1 MNINKHVL
9 RNAHLPL
16 AIVIVIQLSVVYT
29 IKLTVKSCHFTTK
42 CKGLGSYDL
51 MALYNMIINKVICLK
66 RQILL
71 WLGDIQKSYSKNKKV
86 DVFWT
91 QGILTPSSIGCQF
104 SLSSLSRLWTL
115 KLVSSF
121 LSVLSMFSCYLPLL
135 VFYKFLTLMFF
146 SVLAFSMQ
154 LPKLF
159 GTPCLTQ
166 SVRPIYL
173 FFFSSILS
181 MFFKQLSTLPSCRL

>member
-42 CKGLGSYDL
+42 CKGLWSYDL

-66 RQILL
+66 RQISL

-104 SLSSLSRLWTL
+104 SLSSLSRLFLFFSRPRSEGWPHHGRTFSIYLCPLSFWLTL
-115 KLVSSF
+115 PRT
-121 LSVLSMFSCYLPLL
+121 VLAVNTETRLL
-135 VFYKFLTLMFF
+135 VPF
-146 SVLAFSMQ
+146 SPFHVL
-154 LPKLF
+154 LL
-159 GTPCLTQ
+159 
-166 SVRPIYL
+166 
-173 FFFSSILS
+173 SSSSSL
-181 MFFKQLSTLPSCRL
+181 L